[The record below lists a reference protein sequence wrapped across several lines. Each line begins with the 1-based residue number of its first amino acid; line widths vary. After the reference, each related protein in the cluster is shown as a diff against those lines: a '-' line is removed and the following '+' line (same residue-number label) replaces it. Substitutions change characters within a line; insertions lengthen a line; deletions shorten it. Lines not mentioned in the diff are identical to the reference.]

1 MKWRIG
7 RSSWAIPATYAAFA
21 LAIGILLPRL
31 EYRLPFDLSFGI
43 SSASAIAI
51 YSAVATGT
59 MTLLAIVFSLT
70 FVMVQFSATVYSPRL
85 VLWLSED
92 TLIAHA
98 LGINTGAFLY
108 SLSAIAWVDRNNVQ
122 GVSLAGAVVA
132 MVWLLASMG
141 AFIALI
147 KRIAALQVSRMLAFT
162 GDRGRQVIATLY
174 ASDRPSSE
182 DGQDTGVDRTPSQV
196 VAHHGRPRVVQA
208 IDASALLKLAGAA
221 NTRIDVAVAVGD
233 TVMEST
239 PLIRVHG
246 RGPAIAERA
255 LTSAIHVGDQ
265 RTFEQDPQYAIRL
278 LVDIAIRALSPAIND
293 PTTAVQALDE
303 IGDLLLR
310 LGRTSLATAPL
321 RDAAGVVR
329 VTIPMPTWDDFLRL
343 AFDEICAYG
352 SSSIQV
358 MRRMNAL
365 LSELVRALPEPRRA
379 ALGYWQHRLEG
390 AINRSFVD
398 LEARRDALVRDP
410 QGIGVSRR
418 SAA

>member
-31 EYRLPFDLSFGI
+31 ESRLPFDLSFGI
-43 SSASAIAI
+43 SSASAVAI

-92 TLIAHA
+92 TLISHA

-132 MVWLLASMG
+132 MVWLVASMG

-182 DGQDTGVDRTPSQV
+182 DGQDTGVDRTPTQV

-208 IDASALLKLAGAA
+208 IDVSALLKLAGAA

-329 VTIPMPTWDDFLRL
+329 VTIPLPTW
-343 AFDEICAYG
+343 
-352 SSSIQV
+352 
-358 MRRMNAL
+358 
-365 LSELVRALPEPRRA
+365 
-379 ALGYWQHRLEG
+379 
-390 AINRSFVD
+390 
-398 LEARRDALVRDP
+398 
-410 QGIGVSRR
+410 
-418 SAA
+418 

>member
-1 MKWRIG
+1 MHWRIG
-7 RSSWAIPATYAAFA
+7 RSAWIVPAIYAVFA
-21 LAIGILLPRL
+21 VAIGIALPRL
-31 EYRLPFDLSFGI
+31 EYGLPFDLSSDV

-51 YSAVATGT
+51 YSVVATGT
-59 MTLLAIVFSLT
+59 MTLLAIVFSMT

-85 VLWLSED
+85 VLWLSENP
-92 TLIAHA
+92 LISHA

-108 SLSAIAWVDRNNVQ
+108 SLCAIAWVDRNNVQ
-122 GVSLAGAVVA
+122 GVSLTGAVVA
-132 MVWLLASMG
+132 MVWLLASIG

-147 KRIAALQVSRMLAFT
+147 KRIAALQVNRMLAFT
-162 GDRGRQVIATLY
+162 GDQGRKVIAALY

-182 DGQDTGVDRTPSQV
+182 NGHETSVDGPPSQV
-196 VAHHGRPRVVQA
+196 VVHHGRPRVVQA
-208 IDASALLKLAGAA
+208 IDASKLLKLACCA
-221 NTRIDVAVAVGD
+221 NARIDVAVAVGD
-233 TVMEST
+233 AVIEST
-239 PLIRVHG
+239 PLVLVHG
-246 RGPAIAERA
+246 TGHAIAERA
-255 LTSAIHVGDQ
+255 LRDAIHVGDQ

-321 RDAAGVVR
+321 HDAAGAVR
-329 VTIPMPTWDDFLRL
+329 VTIPVPTWDDFLRL

-352 SSSIQV
+352 ASSIQV

-365 LSELVRALPEPRRA
+365 LSALLRALPDSRRA
-379 ALGYWQHRLEG
+379 ALGCWQHRLEG
-390 AINRSFVD
+390 VINRSFVD
-398 LEARRDALVRDP
+398 LDARRDALARDP
-410 QGIGVSRR
+410 QGLGVSRR

>member
-7 RSSWAIPATYAAFA
+7 RSSWVIPATYAAFA
-21 LAIGILLPRL
+21 MAIGIALPRL
-31 EYRLPFDLSFGI
+31 ESRLPFDLSSDI

-70 FVMVQFSATVYSPRL
+70 FVMVQFSATMYSPRL
-85 VLWLSED
+85 VLWLSENP
-92 TLIAHA
+92 LISHA
-98 LGINTGAFLY
+98 LGINAGAFLY
-108 SLSAIAWVDRNNVQ
+108 SLCAIAWVDRSNVQ
-122 GVSLAGAVVA
+122 GVPVTGTAVA
-132 MVWLLASMG
+132 MVWLLASIG

-147 KRIAALQVSRMLAFT
+147 KRIAALQVNRMLAFT
-162 GDRGRQVIATLY
+162 GDQGRKVIATLY

-182 DGQDTGVDRTPSQV
+182 DGQDISVDRTPSQLV
-196 VAHHGRPRVVQA
+196 VHHGRPRVVQA
-208 IDASALLKLAGAA
+208 IDASTLVKLARAS
-221 NTRIDVAVAVGD
+221 NVRIDVAVAVGD

-239 PLIRVHG
+239 PLVRVHG
-246 RGPAIAERA
+246 GGPAIAERA

-329 VTIPMPTWDDFLRL
+329 VTIPLPTWDDFLRL

-365 LSELVRALPEPRRA
+365 LGELVRALPEPRRA
-379 ALGYWQHRLEG
+379 ALGYWQHRIEG
-390 AINRSFVD
+390 SINRSFID
-398 LEARRDALVRDP
+398 LDARRDALVRDP
-410 QGIGVSRR
+410 QGLGVSRR